1 MVFTSF
7 VKKKFKSNHQESLE
21 NVIYVGEV
29 RPKKFDL
36 HKYKM
41 TGRVDILWR
50 IFERIKKKLKIK
62 SQERKN
68 AVLVISFLNLLLV
81 VGSESINAIWHLKI
95 NTKGRLTIE
104 SWKLLRKWRIW
115 PWIDY
120 KYIQSHKFVSLK
132 VISTSGFRLEKFNH
146 GNKHHN
152 EDYWGEGVPLK
163 NASFE
168 WEFICAIVFSKNS
181 GFLVWVEGRH
191 T

>member
-104 SWKLLRKWRIW
+104 S
-115 PWIDY
+115 
-120 KYIQSHKFVSLK
+120 
-132 VISTSGFRLEKFNH
+132 
-146 GNKHHN
+146 
-152 EDYWGEGVPLK
+152 
-163 NASFE
+163 
-168 WEFICAIVFSKNS
+168 
-181 GFLVWVEGRH
+181 
-191 T
+191 